1 MASAAAESSAPRV
14 VLVTG
19 ASGLVGRAIQEV
31 VASESAAGA
40 RPAGERWVFLS
51 SADGDLRDQAA
62 TRAIFEKHAPT
73 HVVHLAA
80 FVGGL
85 FRNLQ
90 FGVEF
95 FTNNMHMTLNVLAS
109 AKAAGVQKCVS
120 CLSTCIFP
128 DDTAY
133 PIDETMVHAGPPH
146 GSNEGYAYSKR
157 MIDVLNRAYSK
168 QYGCNYT
175 SIIPTNIYGPHDN
188 FNIEDGHV
196 VPGLVHKLKIAIDNG
211 TDFTIWG
218 SGSPLR
224 QFIYSEDLAK
234 LILWS
239 LDNYDDSEPIILAP
253 DEAEEVSIADV
264 GRSIAA
270 SREDFLGEVV
280 FDTSKSDGQFKKT
293 ASNAKLR
300 SHLPDFKFTPFAE
313 GIKKTVQWFFENF
326 DAARK

>member
-1 MASAAAESSAPRV
+1 MPT
-14 VLVTG
+14 LDF
-19 ASGLVGRAIQEV
+19 LCIFRAI
-31 VASESAAGA
+31 
-40 RPAGERWVFLS
+40 
-51 SADGDLRDQAA
+51 
-62 TRAIFEKHAPT
+62 
-73 HVVHLAA
+73 LA
-80 FVGGL
+80 
-85 FRNLQ
+85 
-90 FGVEF
+90 
-95 FTNNMHMTLNVLAS
+95 
-109 AKAAGVQKCVS
+109 
-120 CLSTCIFP
+120 
-128 DDTAY
+128 
-133 PIDETMVHAGPPH
+133 
-146 GSNEGYAYSKR
+146 
-157 MIDVLNRAYSK
+157 
-168 QYGCNYT
+168 
-175 SIIPTNIYGPHDN
+175 IPTNIYGPHDN